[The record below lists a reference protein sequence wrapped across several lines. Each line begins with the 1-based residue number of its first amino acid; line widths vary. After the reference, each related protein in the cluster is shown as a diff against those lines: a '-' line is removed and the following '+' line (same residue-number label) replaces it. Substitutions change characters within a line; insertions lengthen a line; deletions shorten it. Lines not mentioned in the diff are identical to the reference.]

1 MGRPQGQ
8 GRLHLKTSENN
19 WTIDIKSRF
28 EKWEFNNSH
37 LQYRVAHAIGLLP
50 WQWRRKV
57 ISRQDLIFFIT
68 RHYWHSHGSLVQQ
81 TVLRD
86 KYCSSGCSWHRN
98 IRNKL
103 LAPQAEMDL
112 KRLSE
117 VSRHKTL
124 GADVF
129 LLKKELDKKQV
140 VLVITIRH
148 THTPS
153 SLKQYH
159 HEEKVRKYIPIWI

>member
-1 MGRPQGQ
+1 MTV
-8 GRLHLKTSENN
+8 KA
-19 WTIDIKSRF
+19 KSYQQTR
-28 EKWEFNNSH
+28 S
-37 LQYRVAHAIGLLP
+37 
-50 WQWRRKV
+50 
-57 ISRQDLIFFIT
+57 DLFHI

-103 LAPQAEMDL
+103 LAPPAEMDL
-112 KRLSE
+112 ERLYE
-117 VSRHKTL
+117 ASRHKTL

-140 VLVITIRH
+140 VLIITIRH

-159 HEEKVRKYIPIWI
+159 HEEKVRKYIPILI

>member
-1 MGRPQGQ
+1 
-8 GRLHLKTSENN
+8 
-19 WTIDIKSRF
+19 
-28 EKWEFNNSH
+28 
-37 LQYRVAHAIGLLP
+37 
-50 WQWRRKV
+50 
-57 ISRQDLIFFIT
+57 
-68 RHYWHSHGSLVQQ
+68 
-81 TVLRD
+81 
-86 KYCSSGCSWHRN
+86 
-98 IRNKL
+98 
-103 LAPQAEMDL
+103 LAPQAEMDQ

-117 VSRHKTL
+117 VSRHKNL

-159 HEEKVRKYIPIWI
+159 HEKKVRKYIPI

>member
-1 MGRPQGQ
+1 MTV
-8 GRLHLKTSENN
+8 KT
-19 WTIDIKSRF
+19 KSDQQTRSDRF
-28 EKWEFNNSH
+28 H
-37 LQYRVAHAIGLLP
+37 I
-50 WQWRRKV
+50 
-57 ISRQDLIFFIT
+57 

-86 KYCSSGCSWHRN
+86 KYCSSGCSWHRS
-98 IRNKL
+98 IRNQL
-103 LAPQAEMDL
+103 LAPQAEMNL

-140 VLVITIRH
+140 VLVIT
-148 THTPS
+148 HTPS

-159 HEEKVRKYIPIWI
+159 HEGKVKKYIPILI

>member
-1 MGRPQGQ
+1 MTV
-8 GRLHLKTSENN
+8 KM
-19 WTIDIKSRF
+19 KSNQQTR
-28 EKWEFNNSH
+28 S
-37 LQYRVAHAIGLLP
+37 
-50 WQWRRKV
+50 
-57 ISRQDLIFFIT
+57 DLFHM
-68 RHYWHSHGSLVQQ
+68 RYYWHSHGSLVQQ

-86 KYCSSGCSWHRN
+86 KYCKSGCSWHRN

-112 KRLSE
+112 KRFYE

-129 LLKKELDKKQV
+129 FLKKELDKKQV
-140 VLVITIRH
+140 GMVITIRH

-159 HEEKVRKYIPIWI
+159 HEEKVRKYIPILI

>member
-1 MGRPQGQ
+1 M
-8 GRLHLKTSENN
+8 LYDCYHDSE
-19 WTIDIKSRF
+19 DKSDQQTR
-28 EKWEFNNSH
+28 S
-37 LQYRVAHAIGLLP
+37 
-50 WQWRRKV
+50 
-57 ISRQDLIFFIT
+57 DLFHI

-86 KYCSSGCSWHRN
+86 KCCSSGYSWHRN

-124 GADVF
+124 GADGF

-140 VLVITIRH
+140 VLVITIKAHSH
-148 THTPS
+148 TILIKTIS
-153 SLKQYH
+153 S
-159 HEEKVRKYIPIWI
+159 

>member
-1 MGRPQGQ
+1 MAV
-8 GRLHLKTSENN
+8 KA
-19 WTIDIKSRF
+19 KSDQQTR
-28 EKWEFNNSH
+28 S
-37 LQYRVAHAIGLLP
+37 
-50 WQWRRKV
+50 
-57 ISRQDLIFFIT
+57 DLFHI
-68 RHYWHSHGSLVQQ
+68 RHYWHSHGSQVQQ

-103 LAPQAEMDL
+103 LAPQAEMGL
-112 KRLSE
+112 KRLFE

-140 VLVITIRH
+140 VLLVITIRH

-159 HEEKVRKYIPIWI
+159 HEEKVKKYIPTLI

>member
-1 MGRPQGQ
+1 MIATMTV
-8 GRLHLKTSENN
+8 KT
-19 WTIDIKSRF
+19 KSDQQTR
-28 EKWEFNNSH
+28 S
-37 LQYRVAHAIGLLP
+37 
-50 WQWRRKV
+50 
-57 ISRQDLIFFIT
+57 DLFHI

-98 IRNKL
+98 IRNQL

-159 HEEKVRKYIPIWI
+159 HEEKVRKYIPI